1 MDFQFVS
8 DAAKKR
14 PRVLQD
20 YEFNE
25 NVRIGRGSY
34 GQVYKARKIAPAD
47 IFQFYAVKEV
57 ELSSYS
63 PSTCREISVNFNFF
77 HVFAY
82 SKFFHVSVG
91 IVFSCGCFCIFQ
103 IYRELKHRNIMD
115 LLKVYFSHAAQKVSP
130 INYLIIAKWHKTAM
144 FRLYFRLGFYLT
156 TPNMICIR

>member
-77 HVFAY
+77 HIFVYF
-82 SKFFHVSVG
+82 KFFHVLVG
-91 IVFSCGCFCIFQ
+91 IVFFTWMF
-103 IYRELKHRNIMD
+103 LHFLD
-115 LLKVYFSHAAQKVSP
+115 LS
-130 INYLIIAKWHKTAM
+130 
-144 FRLYFRLGFYLT
+144 
-156 TPNMICIR
+156 